1 MCLVHAAALVAEYL
15 YMLDGS
21 PYLPIGCVTF
31 QNISPNMLEESAISD
46 DVINPVCYAYVSF
59 NNYSIHQLSI
69 HPFIHPSIHPFLH
82 PLLHYSISPSMHPAV
97 CPFIHLSIH
106 PSNHPSIHLFSCSS
120 IHPFVHPFVHP
131 FIHYSIHVST
141 GRGRYCY

>member
-59 NNYSIHQLSI
+59 NNYSIH
-69 HPFIHPSIHPFLH
+69 PFIHPSIHPSIH
-82 PLLHYSISPSMHPAV
+82 SYIHYSISPSMHPAV
-97 CPFIHLSIH
+97 RPFIHLSIH
-106 PSNHPSIHLFSCSS
+106 
-120 IHPFVHPFVHP
+120 
-131 FIHYSIHVST
+131 
-141 GRGRYCY
+141 

>member
-59 NNYSIHQLSI
+59 NNYSIHLSI
-69 HPFIHPSIHPFLH
+69 HSSIRSSIHSFIHSYI
-82 PLLHYSISPSMHPAV
+82 HYSISPSMHPAV
-97 CPFIHLSIH
+97 RPFIHLSIH
-106 PSNHPSIHLFSCSS
+106 
-120 IHPFVHPFVHP
+120 
-131 FIHYSIHVST
+131 
-141 GRGRYCY
+141 

>member
-59 NNYSIHQLSI
+59 NNYSSIHSSIHPSILTSITPLLHFSIHASSRLSI
-69 HPFIHPSIHPFLH
+69 HPFIH
-82 PLLHYSISPSMHPAV
+82 
-97 CPFIHLSIH
+97 LSIH
-106 PSNHPSIHLFSCSS
+106 
-120 IHPFVHPFVHP
+120 
-131 FIHYSIHVST
+131 
-141 GRGRYCY
+141 

>member
-59 NNYSIHQLSI
+59 NNYSIHLSI
-69 HPFIHPSIHPFLH
+69 HSSIRSSIHSFIHSCI
-82 PLLHYSISPSMHPAV
+82 HYSISSSMHPAV

-106 PSNHPSIHLFSCSS
+106 
-120 IHPFVHPFVHP
+120 
-131 FIHYSIHVST
+131 
-141 GRGRYCY
+141 

>member
-59 NNYSIHQLSI
+59 NNYSIHLSIHSSIHPFVHPSIHSSIHSSI
-69 HPFIHPSIHPFLH
+69 HPFIHSYI
-82 PLLHYSISPSMHPAV
+82 HYSISPSMHPAV

-106 PSNHPSIHLFSCSS
+106 
-120 IHPFVHPFVHP
+120 
-131 FIHYSIHVST
+131 
-141 GRGRYCY
+141 